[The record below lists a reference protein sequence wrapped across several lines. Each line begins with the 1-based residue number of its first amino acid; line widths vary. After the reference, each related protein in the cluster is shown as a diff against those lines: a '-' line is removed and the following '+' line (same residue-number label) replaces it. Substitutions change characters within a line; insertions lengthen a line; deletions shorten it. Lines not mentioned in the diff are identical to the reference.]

1 MTGQKKFSKIIIGFI
16 LFLLAAFCVV
26 PFILVILSSFSTEE
40 GLLKYGYTII
50 PRMPGLV
57 SYRMIFANPTS
68 LLDAYKLTI
77 IVTAIGTVLAMIIM
91 TACAYT
97 LSRDDFKL
105 KGVLSFF
112 IYFTML
118 FSGGTVA
125 SYIWI
130 ARYLKLSNTIW
141 ALILPIMLSAYNIF
155 ILRVSCKAI
164 PFSLIE
170 SAKLDGAGEIYIFVR
185 IVVPLAKTG
194 IATISLLT
202 LFTYWND
209 WYQSMM
215 FMDTGDKSTL
225 QYYLVKILD
234 NVSFAKK
241 NASASGGL
249 TSAINVPDDGVQMA
263 VCVLAAG
270 PMLCVFP
277 FFQKYFVKG
286 ITVGSVK
293 G

>member
-1 MTGQKKFSKIIIGFI
+1 MKKITISKIIIPIVLVSLSVLCVLPFLMI
-16 LFLLAAFCVV
+16 LFT
-26 PFILVILSSFSTEE
+26 SFASEE
-40 GLLKYGYTII
+40 GLMKYGYSFF
-50 PRMPGLV
+50 PHMPTLA
-57 SYRMIFANPTS
+57 SYKYIMNNGTQLWS
-68 LLDAYKLTI
+68 AYLLTI
-77 IVTAIGTVLAMIIM
+77 FVTILGTILGVLIM
-91 TACAYT
+91 TTCAYA

-105 KGVLSFF
+105 KKVLSFF

-130 ARYLKLSNTIW
+130 ARYLRLSNNI
-141 ALILPIMLSAYNIF
+141 LVLFLPIMMNAYNIF
-155 ILRVSCKAI
+155 ILRVSCKSI

-170 SAKLDGAGEIYIFVR
+170 SAKLEGASEWYIFVR

-194 IATISLLT
+194 IATIALLT
-202 LFTYWND
+202 MFTLWND
-209 WYQSMM
+209 WYNSMM
-215 FMDTGDKSTL
+215 YMDTSDKCTL

-234 NVSFAKK
+234 SVTFAKA

-249 TSAINVPDDGVQMA
+249 SQAAELPDEGVRMAI
-263 VCVLAAG
+263 CSIAAL

-286 ITVGSVK
+286 IAVGSVK

>member
-1 MTGQKKFSKIIIGFI
+1 MKTQNKISGIIIKLI
-16 LFLLAAFCVV
+16 LFLLAVLCVF
-26 PFILVILSSFSTEE
+26 PFFIVLFASFTSET
-40 GLLKYGYTII
+40 GLLKYGYTFI
-50 PRMPGLV
+50 PREPSLQ
-57 SYRMIFANPTS
+57 SYKLILENPMQIIN
-68 LLDAYKLTI
+68 AYKLTI
-77 IVTAIGTVLAMIIM
+77 MVTAIGTILAMIIM
-91 TACAYT
+91 TGCAYVI
-97 LSRDDFKL
+97 SRDDFKY
-105 KGVLSFF
+105 KKFLSFF
-112 IYFTML
+112 VYFTML

-130 ARYLKLSNTIW
+130 ARFLKLSNSIW
-141 ALILPIMLSAYNIF
+141 ALILPIMISAYNIF
-155 ILRVSCKAI
+155 ILRVSCKAV

-170 SAKLDGAGEIYIFVR
+170 SAKLDGASELHIFIK

-194 IATISLLT
+194 IATVSVLT

-215 FMDTGDKSTL
+215 FMDNSEQSTL

-241 NASASGGL
+241 NASVSGGL
-249 TSAINVPDDGVQMA
+249 SKMVNVPDDGVQMA
-263 VCVLAAG
+263 ICVLAAG

-286 ITVGSVK
+286 ITIGSVK

>member
-1 MTGQKKFSKIIIGFI
+1 MKKIKPSKIIIPIVLISLSVLCVLPFLMI
-16 LFLLAAFCVV
+16 LFT
-26 PFILVILSSFSTEE
+26 SFASEE
-40 GLLKYGYTII
+40 GLMKYGYSFFPHLPT
-50 PRMPGLV
+50 LD
-57 SYRMIFANPTS
+57 SYRHILSNGQQLWS
-68 LLDAYKLTI
+68 AYVLTI
-77 IVTAIGTVLAMIIM
+77 FVTIVGTVLGILVM
-91 TACAYT
+91 TTCAYA

-105 KGVLSFF
+105 KKFLSFF

-130 ARYLKLSNTIW
+130 ARYLRLSNNIIV
-141 ALILPIMLSAYNIF
+141 LFLPIMMSAYNIF
-155 ILRVSCKAI
+155 ILRVACKGI

-170 SAKLDGAGEIYIFVR
+170 SAKLEGAGEWYIFIR

-194 IATISLLT
+194 IATIALLT
-202 LFTYWND
+202 MFNLWND
-209 WYQSMM
+209 WYTSMM
-215 FMDTGDKSTL
+215 YMDTSDRCTL
-225 QYYLVKILD
+225 QYYLVKVLD
-234 NVSFAKK
+234 SVTFAKA

-249 TSAINVPDDGVQMA
+249 SQGAELPDEGVRMAICSV
-263 VCVLAAG
+263 AAI

-286 ITVGSVK
+286 IVVGSVK

>member
-1 MTGQKKFSKIIIGFI
+1 MKKITLSKIIIPII
-16 LFLLAAFCVV
+16 LLTVSILCVLPFLMIVFT
-26 PFILVILSSFSTEE
+26 SFASEE
-40 GLLKYGYTII
+40 GLMQYGYSFFPHLPT
-50 PRMPGLV
+50 LK
-57 SYRMIFANPTS
+57 SYEYIMSNGTQLWS
-68 LLDAYKLTI
+68 AYGLTI
-77 IVTAIGTVLAMIIM
+77 FVTVVGTFLGIIFM
-91 TACAYT
+91 TTCAYA

-105 KGVLSFF
+105 KKFLSFF

-130 ARYLKLSNTIW
+130 ARYLKLSNNIVV
-141 ALILPIMLSAYNIF
+141 LFLPIMMSAYNIF
-155 ILRVSCKAI
+155 ILRVSCKSI
-164 PFSLIE
+164 PYSLIE
-170 SAKLDGAGEIYIFVR
+170 CAKLEGAGEWYIFVR

-194 IATISLLT
+194 IATIALLT
-202 LFTYWND
+202 MFTLWND
-209 WYQSMM
+209 WYNSMM
-215 FMDTGDKSTL
+215 YMDTSDKCTL

-234 NVSFAKK
+234 SITFAKA

-249 TSAINVPDDGVQMA
+249 SQASELPDEGVRMAI
-263 VCVLAAG
+263 CSLAAI